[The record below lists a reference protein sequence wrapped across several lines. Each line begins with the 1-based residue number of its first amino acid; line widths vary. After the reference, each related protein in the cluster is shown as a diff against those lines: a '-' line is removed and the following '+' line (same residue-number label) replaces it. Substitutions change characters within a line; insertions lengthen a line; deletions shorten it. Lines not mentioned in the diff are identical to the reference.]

1 MSETDLSSMGGRV
14 VALDF
19 ETAVSYDHVIE
30 IGCVEIKDGRF
41 TGREFH
47 RLVKPIVPIDRFT
60 EAVHGIN
67 ERDVARKPTFAK
79 VVDEFLDFIG
89 HSPILA
95 HSEQYERNVLA
106 RELVRLGRAA
116 IERERFVCTCRMAR
130 QSGRFVSNGLRNV
143 CEELGIVE
151 RPLRAG
157 RHDALADARMAG
169 RIYLLLRA
177 ECPA

>member
-1 MSETDLSSMGGRV
+1 
-14 VALDF
+14 
-19 ETAVSYDHVIE
+19 
-30 IGCVEIKDGRF
+30 
-41 TGREFH
+41 
-47 RLVKPIVPIDRFT
+47 
-60 EAVHGIN
+60 
-67 ERDVARKPTFAK
+67 
-79 VVDEFLDFIG
+79 
-89 HSPILA
+89 
-95 HSEQYERNVLA
+95 
-106 RELVRLGRAA
+106 
-116 IERERFVCTCRMAR
+116 MAR